1 MLYCKIFIRK
11 DILIKIKQL
20 RKINKI
26 MKKSYKV
33 SIACTVLATIAL
45 TFCVVSI
52 LNKKY
57 AVTSEVVAEPAGM
70 TRKTSMQNLNT
81 ENDIETL
88 KSIIENNTKDKITE
102 ELYVEEIDLEFT
114 TKYEQSS
121 KIATGTMQVGI
132 DGKQNIT
139 KKRTYKNEELVSDE
153 AVRKSNC
160 KSFCK

>member
-1 MLYCKIFIRK
+1 M
-11 DILIKIKQL
+11 KIKQL

-70 TRKTSMQNLNT
+70 TRKNSMQNLNT

-121 KIATGTMQVGI
+121 KIATGTMQVIQDGI

>member
-1 MLYCKIFIRK
+1 
-11 DILIKIKQL
+11 
-20 RKINKI
+20 
-26 MKKSYKV
+26 
-33 SIACTVLATIAL
+33 
-45 TFCVVSI
+45 
-52 LNKKY
+52 
-57 AVTSEVVAEPAGM
+57 M

-121 KIATGTMQVGI
+121 KIATGTMQVIQDGI